1 MIKENIVISDSNIFF
16 DLIDVDLLN
25 EFFKLPVT
33 ISTTDFVIGEILKP
47 DQLAKIDVFIKSGEL
62 AVASFNFSE
71 LKTIAG
77 MQNGSN
83 TNVSMT
89 DCSCWYYAKSQSGRL
104 LTGDGNLRKEA
115 EKNNVAVSGILFVFD
130 NLVESKIITEKQAA
144 VKLSLLVSK
153 NPRLPHKE
161 CQTRI
166 DTWNK

>member
-1 MIKENIVISDSNIFF
+1 
-16 DLIDVDLLN
+16 
-25 EFFKLPVT
+25 
-33 ISTTDFVIGEILKP
+33 
-47 DQLAKIDVFIKSGEL
+47 
-62 AVASFNFSE
+62 
-71 LKTIAG
+71 

-83 TNVSMT
+83 TNVPMT
-89 DCSCWYYAKSQSGRL
+89 DCSCWYHAKSQSGRL

-115 EKNNVAVSGILFVFD
+115 EKDNVAVSGIIFVFD

-144 VKLSLLVSK
+144 VKLFLLVSK